1 MIREK
6 EMTGLNQIKKR
17 DYSFDVFRGLCMW
30 SIPVSHFTRMGGCFS
45 QDSWGGVV
53 YITINVFIMQG
64 FMFLSGYF
72 SKNAEKSR
80 KTAFKGAL
88 WPYLLSI
95 PFFYVVRYIIYG
107 SATLYFD
114 QPPFAMWFMLA
125 LFIYKFFLTD
135 FIKIPYFFGIC
146 MTLYMVAGCIP
157 FLTEFLALGR
167 IVSYLPFFMIGYY
180 CKPEH
185 IQKLRS
191 LKKYQNALLFAV
203 LIAVSFALAH
213 GLPQVSQEWY
223 LLRNPGSYLDVP
235 WYLDIIMRGLI
246 FILGAAWIILMLNI
260 LPNKD
265 NYLAYV
271 GRNTMPVYIFHL
283 IIRQILKKTDITMGL
298 FPMPESPVV
307 YYLLIYALASL
318 CVFVFSSKPVSKGY
332 DFVVDGFYNI
342 CSMFM
347 TKVFFPVMKTV
358 EKAVSGAAEA
368 ILKLVEK
375 QK

>member
-1 MIREK
+1 MGE
-6 EMTGLNQIKKR
+6 GGQIKKR

-30 SIPVSHFTRMGGCFS
+30 AIPISHFTRMGGCFS

-72 SKNAEKSR
+72 SKNVEKSR
-80 KTAFKGAL
+80 ATAFKSAL

-95 PFFYVVRYIIYG
+95 PFFYVVRYAIYG
-107 SATLYFD
+107 KATLYFD

-125 LFIYKFFLTD
+125 LFVYKFLLKD
-135 FIKIPYFFGIC
+135 LVKIAHNFSLC
-146 MTLYMVAGCIP
+146 MTAYLIAGCLT

-180 CKPEH
+180 CKAEH
-185 IQKLRS
+185 ISRLRA
-191 LKKYQNALLFAV
+191 LKRWQCVFLFAA
-203 LIAVSFALAH
+203 LMAVSFFLAY

-235 WYLDIIMRGLI
+235 WYLDIVMRAVI
-246 FILGAAWIILMLNI
+246 FVLGASWIILMLNV
-260 LPNKD
+260 LPDKD

-298 FPMPESPVV
+298 FPLPQSPLV
-307 YYLLIYALASL
+307 YYLMIYALAST
-318 CVFVFSSKPVSKGY
+318 CVLVFSSKPVSRGY
-332 DFVVDGFYNI
+332 DFVVDGLYSLGAWLINDVLLRL
-342 CSMFM
+342 MG
-347 TKVFFPVMKTV
+347 VFDRFLAKGSEVLM
-358 EKAVSGAAEA
+358 AL
-368 ILKLVEK
+368 IEK
-375 QK
+375 QKK